1 MPAKAIKDY
10 LALHFKEEQ
19 AKPNPL
25 ITEAEIE
32 QLTWAVRPGQTPEK
46 AITDNQRHDLLEVRR
61 CLSRLYNLELLLQ
74 GGSTFDAFIAVQEK
88 NNPLNPPLAK
98 EHYLALTQKFANL
111 DPLTTDTLR
120 VTTILT
126 AFPLSPKARENADRV
141 LGKNNYKFD
150 SVEFLAD
157 TVDDI
162 EKAKAIYPVVHDLF
176 EKYPKNEDRLRI
188 TKLIQSA
195 LSHRRHYRHMMYTE
209 GNENMYHGLIDAIR
223 SGKLDKEAYEFWK
236 LHWTVNI
243 AGFRGNES
251 VKGSNY
257 LTHNTFMAMNL
268 LENLLDKIETD
279 PLLTPREILTGY
291 LRSRAAFLG
300 LERFKKLAPEERKLL
315 AHVGSMMRMYTPQ
328 EGKFLAIAVG
338 LMPKNMLVELSKA
351 YFDSEYKQ
359 KPTPTYVPAF
369 FQNAKDKLTQLFKNE
384 LIMRLIKEMEKAE
397 SELEGGHLKEIN
409 PGLIE
414 SALTN
419 AVMIVACLPLYLSAL
434 SQYNAKW
441 KKGEIANGD
450 PLSFRLCAG
459 KESIENLFPKITES
473 KEWNLFEVLEP
484 IISEK
489 GEVSF
494 VAKPKPE
501 IVVDLL
507 SKSETFIPLKASKDN
522 PTQTPAAVVDKE
534 SVEKRE
540 GLTSVR
546 GNFFK

>member
-10 LALHFKEEQ
+10 LSLHFTKEQ
-19 AKPNPL
+19 ARKNPL
-25 ITEAEIE
+25 ISEAEIE
-32 QLTWAVRPGQTPEK
+32 QLTWAVRPGHTPEK
-46 AITDNQRHDLLEVRR
+46 AMTDNQRHDLIEVRR
-61 CLSRLYNLELLLQ
+61 CLSRLYNLELLQQ
-74 GGSTFDAFIAVQEK
+74 GESSFDAFIAVQEK
-88 NNPLNPPLAK
+88 DKPLNPPLAK
-98 EHYLALTQKFANL
+98 DQYSALTQKFANL
-111 DPLTTDTLR
+111 DSLTRDTLR

-162 EKAKAIYPVVHDLF
+162 EKAKAIYPIVNDLF
-176 EKYPKNEDRLRI
+176 EKYPKIEDSLRI
-188 TKLIQSA
+188 TKLMQSA

-257 LTHNTFMAMNL
+257 LTHNTFMAMSL
-268 LENLLDKIETD
+268 LESMLDKIGSE
-279 PLLTPREILTGY
+279 PLLTASEILAGY
-291 LRSRAAFLG
+291 LRSRADLLG

-315 AHVGSMMRMYTPQ
+315 AHIGSMMRMYTPK

-338 LMPKNMLVELSKA
+338 LMPNNMLVELAKA
-351 YFDSEYKQ
+351 YFDSEDKQ

-397 SELEGGHLKEIN
+397 SELEGADLKEIN

-434 SQYNAKW
+434 SQYNSKW

-473 KEWNLFEVLEP
+473 KEWKLFEVLEP
-484 IISEK
+484 VVSDK

-501 IVVDLL
+501 IIVDLL
-507 SKSETFIPLKASKDN
+507 SKSETFIPLKISKDN
-522 PTQTPAAVVDKE
+522 QPNATALPVNET
-534 SVEKRE
+534 VEKRDV
-540 GLTSVR
+540 L
-546 GNFFK
+546 KL